1 MIGVN
6 KRQEKKMNSVY
17 YTTRKFLP
25 KKDESIANYN
35 AQSSTTPG
43 PPSIPIQ
50 QSRPLPSFAVTTPQ
64 PRLGERSV
72 VTANKPVLNGGPQR
86 ALDEAQQKAQEA
98 RSELIEKILQAQESE
113 IAGLRE
119 EIEQLTAAVSWV
131 SARFVADAPMNS
143 PGDDGGPGSI
153 AKGTQIVLRGPYEQ
167 NDEGIWGTSQVLTLG
182 QMGLEIKAYSVMIAR
197 RLNVGSADERYEPL
211 VEIIGD

>member
-25 KKDESIANYN
+25 KKDESIPNYT
-35 AQSSTTPG
+35 AQSTAT
-43 PPSIPIQ
+43 PSIPMQ
-50 QSRPLPSFAVTTPQ
+50 QSRQQPPLFAVMTPQ
-64 PRLGERSV
+64 LRLGERSV
-72 VTANKPVLNGGPQR
+72 VTPNKPVSNKGPQR
-86 ALDEAQQKAQEA
+86 ALDGGQQKAQED

-143 PGDDGGPGSI
+143 PGDDGGSGSI

-167 NDEGIWGTSQVLTLG
+167 NDDGIWGTSQVLSLG